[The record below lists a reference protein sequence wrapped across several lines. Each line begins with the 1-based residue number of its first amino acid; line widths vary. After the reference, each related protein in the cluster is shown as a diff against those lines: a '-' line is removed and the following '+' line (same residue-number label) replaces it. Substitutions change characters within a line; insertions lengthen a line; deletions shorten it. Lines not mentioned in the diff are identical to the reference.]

1 MLLEFP
7 SASRS
12 SIHDYMPT
20 HATHCHC
27 CFCVATPCVDPRC
40 YVDAGCPTASA
51 TRLFNGSL
59 LHYSYDTCGRTP
71 DCYNNF
77 ESESRC
83 PYDPHGTGNYLIFKS
98 NGCECLYHGS
108 ELPES
113 LYANLPPVPGQYE
126 SLGEKRLV
134 LFYFIFWYFRLCP
147 VIFICGEVIYI
158 V

>member
-83 PYDPHGTGNYLIFKS
+83 PYDPHGTGNYLILKS

-108 ELPES
+108 ENSQRVCTQIFL
-113 LYANLPPVPGQYE
+113 QC
-126 SLGEKRLV
+126 LGSMRALV
-134 LFYFIFWYFRLCP
+134 KNVWFFFILFFDILDYVLLFLFAAR
-147 VIFICGEVIYI
+147 
-158 V
+158 